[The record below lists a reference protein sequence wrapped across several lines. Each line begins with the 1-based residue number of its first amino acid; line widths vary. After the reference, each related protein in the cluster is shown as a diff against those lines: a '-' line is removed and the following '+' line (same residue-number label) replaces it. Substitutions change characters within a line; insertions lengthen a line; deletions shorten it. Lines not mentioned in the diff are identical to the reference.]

1 MTVENIMLASDPYSL
16 IDLGW
21 GPEGE
26 SRQ

>member
-1 MTVENIMLASDPYSL
+1 VENIMLASDPYSL

-21 GPEGE
+21 GPEWE

>member
-1 MTVENIMLASDPYSL
+1 MLASDPYSL

-21 GPEGE
+21 GPEWE